1 MDPKFILAKR
11 LDTLKKYQTHTPPL
25 PPKPP
30 GLKLLHISNNL
41 FEGSYR
47 SITSIDDWG
56 FAFW

>member
-11 LDTLKKYQTHTPPL
+11 LDTLKKYQAHTPT
-25 PPKPP
+25 PPRKKP
-30 GLKLLHISNNL
+30 GIKLLHISNNL

-56 FAFW
+56 FTLW